1 MVYMLK
7 EMHEESGMGS
17 LNISIVLNTIELCLI
32 KGVILLVE
40 RNKEAVALMGL
51 IPNALWWTDDKLLMD
66 QFTFV
71 RPEARKTKAIFKL
84 VKEAKMIA
92 KAEKMPL
99 LIANFG
105 YVNEEK
111 VSKMYKRFG
120 KSLDHMT
127 TRKWVNDDDVQYFN
141 QFKTIPEKYEFKGE
155 REEFPNRPNTL
166 DTSRLPLE
174 YQDWVKSNL

>member
-1 MVYMLK
+1 MAIMVYMLK

-17 LNISIVLNTIELCLI
+17 LNISKVLNTIELCLI

-92 KAEKMPL
+92 NAEKMPL

-120 KSLDHMT
+120 KSLGVT
-127 TRKWVNDDDVQYFN
+127 VIT
-141 QFKTIPEKYEFKGE
+141 G
-155 REEFPNRPNTL
+155 
-166 DTSRLPLE
+166 DTSSFLWR
-174 YQDWVKSNL
+174 